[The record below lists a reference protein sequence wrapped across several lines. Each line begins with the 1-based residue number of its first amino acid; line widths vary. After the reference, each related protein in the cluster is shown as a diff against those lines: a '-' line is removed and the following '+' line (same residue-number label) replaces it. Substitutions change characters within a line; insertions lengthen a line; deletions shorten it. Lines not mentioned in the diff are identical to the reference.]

1 MIYKRIIDI
10 IHNKIK
16 RKRKE
21 KCSLDGVYF
30 NGMIETVVTIIIIL

>member
-21 KCSLDGVYF
+21 KCSFHGVYL
-30 NGMIETVVTIIIIL
+30 NGIIETVVTIIIL